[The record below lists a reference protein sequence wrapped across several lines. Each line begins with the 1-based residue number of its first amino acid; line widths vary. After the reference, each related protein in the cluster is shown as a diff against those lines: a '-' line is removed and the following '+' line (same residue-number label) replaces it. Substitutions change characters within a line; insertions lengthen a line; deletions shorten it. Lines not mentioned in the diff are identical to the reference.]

1 MPAGPP
7 PIPHAREDDPD
18 MRTQSRPVRPA
29 PLTVVAL
36 EDRLAPALDIRID
49 YSLDAS
55 GFFADATHRAA
66 LDRAVAQHEA
76 RLDSAMAA
84 ITAGG
89 NNQWAAIFNNP
100 STGAEVRVPNPA
112 IPADTVVIYAGGQN
126 IGNGEAGFGGPG
138 GFTASGTRAF
148 QASVQTRGVTGFASW
163 GGSLSFDTGTNWY
176 FGTDPAARPASQVDF
191 ESVAVHELGHV
202 LGFGTSP
209 QFTALVK
216 NGVFT
221 GPNVA
226 ALAGTVALSPDQ
238 SHFAQGIKFN
248 GRAVSMQPVL
258 DPVGRVNFTDLD
270 YAALKDIGWQLLS
283 PGTVP
288 APAPT
293 PVPAPVVVPVVPPAP
308 AVESVTQV
316 GGASAQL
323 SAAGIPVVVSG
334 ATDGTVQIY
343 RADAA
348 GALTL
353 AASPF
358 APFPGFGGAV
368 RSATGDVTGDGVA
381 DIILGTG
388 PGGGSRVRILDG
400 KTYADVVPQFS
411 AFENGFSGGVYL
423 AAGDF
428 NGDGRAEVL
437 VAPDQG
443 GGPRVRVL
451 AVAGGQVAPVAD
463 FFGIDDPN
471 FRGGA
476 RLAVGDVNADGTPDL
491 VVAAGFGGGPRVS
504 ILDGKSVLS
513 GTPRHL
519 TADFFAFEP
528 GLRNGVYVSAGDLN
542 ADGAADLVFG
552 AGPGGG
558 PRVMSVSGQALVRTG
573 PAAALAAPLANA
585 FVGDAGQRG
594 GVRVAVKDA
603 AGDGRAEVVAGSGSG
618 GQLQVLDGQSLTRK
632 TSLLPYLTDNLDGI
646 YVG

>member
-1 MPAGPP
+1 
-7 PIPHAREDDPD
+7 
-18 MRTQSRPVRPA
+18 MRTPTRPVRVA

-49 YSLDAS
+49 YSLDAT

-66 LDRAVAQHEA
+66 LERAVAQHEA
-76 RLDSAMAA
+76 HLDSAMAA
-84 ITAGG
+84 VAAGG
-89 NNQWAAIFNNP
+89 NNQWQAIFNNP
-100 STGAEVRVPNPA
+100 STGAEVRVTNPT
-112 IPADTVVIYAGGQN
+112 IPADAIVVYAGGQN
-126 IGNGEAGFGGPG
+126 IGGGEAGVGGPG
-138 GFTASGTRAF
+138 GFWASGTRAF
-148 QASVQTRGVTGFASW
+148 QAGVQTRGVTGFASW

-176 FGTDPAARPASQVDF
+176 FGTDPAARAGSQVDF
-191 ESVAVHELGHV
+191 ESVAAHELGHV

-209 QFTALVK
+209 QFAALVK

-221 GPNVA
+221 GASVG
-226 ALAGTVALSPDQ
+226 ALAGGVAVSPDE
-238 SHFAQGIKFN
+238 SHFAQGTKFN
-248 GRAVSMQPVL
+248 GRAVAMQPVL
-258 DPVGRVNFTDLD
+258 DPVGRVGFSDLD
-270 YAALKDIGWQLLS
+270 YAALKDIGWRLT
-283 PGTVP
+283 GGVATP
-288 APAPT
+288 APAALPAAPT
-293 PVPAPVVVPVVPPAP
+293 PTPGTPGP

-316 GGASAQL
+316 GGSSAQL
-323 SAAGIPVVVSG
+323 AAAGTPVVVSG
-334 ATDGTVQIY
+334 ANDGTVQIY

-353 AASPF
+353 AATPF

-388 PGGGSRVRILDG
+388 PGGGSRVRVLDG

-428 NGDGRAEVL
+428 DGDGRAEVL
-437 VAPDQG
+437 VTPDQG

-451 AVAGGQVAPVAD
+451 AVVNGQVAPVAD
-463 FFGIDDPN
+463 FFGLDDPN

-476 RLAVGDVNADGTPDL
+476 RIAVGDVNGDGTPDL
-491 VVAAGFGGGPRVS
+491 VVAAGFGGGPRVGV
-504 ILDGKSVLS
+504 LDGKTVPS

-528 GLRNGVYVSAGDLN
+528 GLRNGVYVSAGDVN
-542 ADGAADLVFG
+542 GDGFADLVFG

-558 PRVMSVSGQALVRTG
+558 PRVMSVSGKALVQGG

-585 FVGDAGQRG
+585 FVGDADQRG

-603 AGDGRAEVVAGSGSG
+603 AGDGRAEVVAGSGGG

-632 TSLLPYLTDNLDGI
+632 TSLVPYVTDNLDGI

>member
-1 MPAGPP
+1 
-7 PIPHAREDDPD
+7 
-18 MRTQSRPVRPA
+18 MRTPSRPVRVA
-29 PLTVVAL
+29 PLNALAL

-55 GFFADATHRAA
+55 GFFSDTAHRAA
-66 LDRAVAQHEA
+66 LERAVARHEA
-76 RLDSAMAA
+76 RLDSTMAA

-89 NNQWAAIFNNP
+89 NNQWAAVFNDP
-100 STGAEVRVPNPA
+100 STGAEVRVANPVV
-112 IPADTVVIYAGGQN
+112 PANAVVIYAGGQN

-138 GFTASGTRAF
+138 GFAAGGTRAF

-176 FGTDPAARPASQVDF
+176 FGTDPAARPPSQVDF
-191 ESVAVHELGHV
+191 ESVAVHELGHA

-238 SHFAQGIKFN
+238 SHFAQGVKFN
-248 GRAVSMQPVL
+248 GRAVSMQPIL
-258 DPVGRVNFTDLD
+258 DPVGRVDFTELD

-283 PGTVP
+283 PGT
-288 APAPT
+288 APDPT
-293 PVPAPVVVPVVPPAP
+293 PGPSSPVAVPAPVGPPVPTVD
-308 AVESVTQV
+308 SVAQV
-316 GGASAQL
+316 GGSSAQL
-323 SAAGIPVVVSG
+323 SAAGTPVVVSG
-334 ATDGTVQIY
+334 ATDGTVLIY

-400 KTYADVVPQFS
+400 KTYADVVPQFN

-428 NGDGRAEVL
+428 DGDGRAEVL

-451 AVAGGQVAPVAD
+451 AVTGGQVATTAD

-476 RLAVGDVNADGTPDL
+476 RIAVGDVNADGTPDL

-504 ILDGKSVLS
+504 ILDGRSVRS
-513 GTPRHL
+513 GNPRHL

-542 ADGAADLVFG
+542 GDGSADLVFG

-558 PRVMSVSGQALVRTG
+558 PRVMSVSGQALLRSG

-603 AGDGRAEVVAGSGSG
+603 AGDGRAAVVAGSGSG

-632 TSLLPYLTDNLDGI
+632 TSLLPYPTDNLDGI